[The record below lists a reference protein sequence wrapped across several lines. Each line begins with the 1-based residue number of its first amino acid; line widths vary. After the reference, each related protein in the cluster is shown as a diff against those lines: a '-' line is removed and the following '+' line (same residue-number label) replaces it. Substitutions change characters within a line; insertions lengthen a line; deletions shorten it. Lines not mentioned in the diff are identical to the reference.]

1 MALYIFFYNKGRGVP
16 LPYPPRPTKGGG
28 HPSLTNPDPIHAA
41 PATRLEIL
49 MASFIPIFFIY
60 FIKGRGTPLPY
71 PPRSNPYSPAT
82 RLQTAQLT
90 SWQASSHKHVPCP
103 PSLETI
109 HQRGYR
115 LISKSIAV
123 FELKQGPHSKN
134 AFAKHILVRFQFQKE
149 LWLRQYASTG
159 DCIDLAYLEM
169 FLWWRNT
176 KHTET
181 ERKYREKKSPSTHT
195 VHL

>member
-1 MALYIFFYNKGRGVP
+1 MQIEENPNLHRLKRDVEYLCAFSGTRIHEKSTRKVEEMALYIFFYNKGRGVP

-49 MASFIPIFFIY
+49 VASFIPIFFIY

-90 SWQASSHKHVPCP
+90 S
-103 PSLETI
+103 
-109 HQRGYR
+109 
-115 LISKSIAV
+115 
-123 FELKQGPHSKN
+123 
-134 AFAKHILVRFQFQKE
+134 
-149 LWLRQYASTG
+149 
-159 DCIDLAYLEM
+159 
-169 FLWWRNT
+169 
-176 KHTET
+176 
-181 ERKYREKKSPSTHT
+181 
-195 VHL
+195 